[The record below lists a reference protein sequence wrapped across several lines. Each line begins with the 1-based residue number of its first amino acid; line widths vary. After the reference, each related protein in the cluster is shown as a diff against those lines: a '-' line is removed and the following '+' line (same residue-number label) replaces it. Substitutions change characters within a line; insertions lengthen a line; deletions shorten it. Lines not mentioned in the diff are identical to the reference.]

1 MQNGEKRPII
11 AFIGPEGSGKSTQA
25 KNLAKRLNLPYV
37 STGDMLR
44 EAAKNDESELGDAC
58 RKMFEKHDYLPAEKL
73 LEVVGKR
80 LKRDDIDKGVVLD
93 GGFRTVKETENF
105 SEMLL
110 RTGKDFSVRVF
121 FLKVPYWICADRLM
135 GENGRKRVDDTPVAW
150 LSRMKEFNTDLQK
163 RISIIRTHWSLKI
176 IDGNKTEEE
185 VAENLWNKL

>member
-1 MQNGEKRPII
+1 
-11 AFIGPEGSGKSTQA
+11 
-25 KNLAKRLNLPYV
+25 
-37 STGDMLR
+37 MLR

-93 GGFRTVKETENF
+93 GGFRTFKETENF
-105 SEMLL
+105 PEILS
-110 RTGKDFSVRVF
+110 RTGKNFSVRVF
-121 FLKVPYWICADRLM
+121 FLKVPYWKCAERLM
-135 GENGRKRVDDTPVAW
+135 GENGRKRADDTPEAW